1 MALDV
6 VGAAEAAQI
15 LKVEVPRITRWREA
29 GRMPPTVAR
38 LKATPLWRFE
48 DIEILR
54 ANGVWKVSYT
64 RSGRQPKQLH
74 VAGLSEAAELIQV
87 DKSQIGR
94 WRREGRFVVPALDK
108 REKGEVW
115 TRGAGLGSTPLW
127 MVHDLKRWRDGNLPS
142 EPAAA

>member
-1 MALDV
+1 MVLDV

-29 GRMPPTVAR
+29 GKMPPTVAR

-54 ANGVWKVSYT
+54 ANNVWKVSYT
-64 RSGRQPKQLH
+64 RSGRQPRQLA
-74 VAGLSEAAELIQV
+74 VAGLSEAAELLKV

-108 REKGEVW
+108 RPAGAPWK
-115 TRGAGLGSTPLW
+115 RGDGLGSTPLW
-127 MVHDLKRWRDGNLPS
+127 MVIDLKRWRDGNLPV
-142 EPAAA
+142 EATG

>member
-15 LKVEVPRITRWREA
+15 LEVEVPRITRWRES

-38 LKATPLWRFE
+38 LKATPIWRYE

-54 ANGVWKVSYT
+54 RHGVWKVSYT
-64 RSGRQPKQLH
+64 RSGRQPRPIEL
-74 VAGLSEAAELIQV
+74 AGLAEAAELIGV

-94 WRREGRFVVPALDK
+94 WRREGRFPAPVLDK
-108 REKGEVW
+108 RARGEAW
-115 TRGAGLGSTPLW
+115 KRGKGLGSTPLW
-127 MVHDLKRWRDGNLPS
+127 MLADLRRWHDGAVPS
-142 EPAAA
+142 AAA